1 MFNFT
6 DLPPIARQKN
16 QVMTD
21 KEFVE
26 MEIARFKAS
35 KKRREMITGERYYQG
50 FHDVLSKKR
59 QAIGED
65 GKLVDVD
72 NLPNN
77 KIIDNQY
84 KKMVIQKV
92 NYLVGQPITFQSD
105 NKQFMDALKALFG
118 RKFMKL
124 LKKIGVEDD

>member
-21 KEFVE
+21 KEFIE
-26 MEIARFKAS
+26 MEITRFKTS
-35 KKRREMITGERYYQG
+35 KKRREMMTGERYYQG

-65 GKLVDVD
+65 GKLTHAKYIEQGEKRVRI
-72 NLPNN
+72 NA
-77 KIIDNQY
+77 KTKEEI
-84 KKMVIQKV
+84 
-92 NYLVGQPITFQSD
+92 
-105 NKQFMDALKALFG
+105 
-118 RKFMKL
+118 
-124 LKKIGVEDD
+124 